1 MDWILQNW
9 ALIIVLLL
17 VADKIVAKTSCK
29 WDDLIFTAIKQALLS
44 VTGKKLPV
52 VFLAFGVAAQM
63 LVCFPGCAVKTIAD
77 LSPRDQAIA
86 TVDLLI
92 DEYVDLHEAYVVA
105 LPSLSE
111 SQQSWCKSTLAP
123 VMNIA
128 KRSIKLASDAAII
141 WKISDAIDS
150 TTQSEAYSAA
160 LAEARSAL
168 DDAISLYTVVSGGK

>member
-9 ALIIVLLL
+9 TLIVLGLLII
-17 VADKIVAKTSCK
+17 DKIVTVTPCK
-29 WDDLIFTAIKQALLS
+29 WDDLIFTSIKQALLS

-63 LVCFPGCAVKTIAD
+63 LICFPGCAVKTIAD

-92 DEYVDLHEAYVVA
+92 DEYVDLHEAYVVV
-105 LPSLSE
+105 LPSLTD
-111 SQQSWCKSTLAP
+111 SQQSWCKATLAP

-141 WKISDAIDS
+141 WKISDATNA

-168 DDAISLYTVVSGGK
+168 DDAISLYTVISGGK